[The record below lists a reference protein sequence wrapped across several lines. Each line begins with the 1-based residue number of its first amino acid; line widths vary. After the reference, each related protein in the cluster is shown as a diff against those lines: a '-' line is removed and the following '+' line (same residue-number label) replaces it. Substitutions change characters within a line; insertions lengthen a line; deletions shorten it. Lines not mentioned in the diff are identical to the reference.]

1 MRVVDDRA
9 DRYAPVLQRAGCVD
23 VEVRRLDWRTW
34 FGLPGHH
41 MTLVSAKKPAAVDSP
56 VQN

>member
-1 MRVVDDRA
+1 MTA
-9 DRYAPVLQRAGCVD
+9 LIATPPILQSAGCVE

-41 MTLVSAKKPAAVDSP
+41 LTLVSAKKPAAGYR
-56 VQN
+56 N